1 MVDYAGLVSHLSQ
14 DKAPFALLT
23 MQATATAGVLM
34 RSFPERFKSLFSAEH
49 GFFGIVAPGEKTG
62 ADNHP
67 YWKLPI
73 HSLYGEHRHPTP
85 EMLEGVERMVVDLC
99 DIAVRCYTYLA
110 TLKNTLES
118 CAAAG
123 IPVTVVDREIP
134 LGGIVDGPMREDEF
148 SSFVAP
154 VNVPLCH
161 AMTPGE
167 CALWMRD
174 TLPVPVELTVI
185 KLKDWNHRRR
195 APWINF
201 VPPSPAIRSWD
212 SAVMYPLAVFTE
224 AYPAVDCDRAGS
236 LAFRVIGAP
245 WIDQKSVMDELA
257 SPLAACGIGVQPY
270 RYRPGSGEYAGES
283 IDGILFSVAAP
294 DGFYPVKAGV
304 TVLSALM
311 RRYADE
317 VDRGARPEWADK
329 LYGSS
334 SVREAL
340 ADGDTA
346 RLFESWIDGHR
357 RYLENRVDI
366 YG

>member
-1 MVDYAGLVSHLSQ
+1 MVDYAGLVSHLSH

-23 MQATATAGVLM
+23 MQATATAGVLK

-73 HSLYGEHRHPTP
+73 HSLYGEHRRPTP

-134 LGGIVDGPMREDEF
+134 LGGIVDGPMREDAF

-174 TLPVPVELTVI
+174 ALPIPVELTVI
-185 KLKDWNHRRR
+185 KLRNWNHRCR
-195 APWINF
+195 APWANF

-212 SAVMYPLAVFTE
+212 SAVMYPLTVFTE

-236 LAFRVIGAP
+236 LAFRVVGAP
-245 WIDQKSVMDELA
+245 WIDQKDVIGELA
-257 SPLAACGIGVQPY
+257 SPLASCGVEVRPY
-270 RYRPGSGEYAGES
+270 RYRPGAGDYAGEV
-283 IDGILFSVAAP
+283 IDGMLFSVADP

-311 RRYADE
+311 RRYGDE
-317 VDRGARPEWADK
+317 AGRGARPEWADK
-329 LYGSS
+329 LYGGA
-334 SVREAL
+334 SVREAI
-340 ADGDTA
+340 AGGDAA
-346 RLFESWIDGHR
+346 RLFERWADERCG
-357 RYLENRVDI
+357 YLESKVDI

>member
-1 MVDYAGLVSHLSQ
+1 MVDYAGLVSHLSH

-73 HSLYGEHRHPTP
+73 HSLYGEHRRPTP

-134 LGGIVDGPMREDEF
+134 LGGIVDGPMREDAF

-174 TLPVPVELTVI
+174 VLPIPVELTVI
-185 KLKDWNHRRR
+185 KLKNWNHRCR
-195 APWINF
+195 APWVNF

-212 SAVMYPLAVFTE
+212 SAVMYPLTVFTE

-236 LAFRVIGAP
+236 MAFRVVGAP
-245 WIDQKSVMDELA
+245 WIDQKVIIGELA
-257 SPLAACGIGVQPY
+257 PSLAVCGVETRPY
-270 RYRPGSGEYAGES
+270 RYRPGSGDYAGVT
-283 IDGILFSVAAP
+283 IDGVLFSIADP
-294 DGFYPVKAGV
+294 DAFRPVKAGV
-304 TVLSALM
+304 SVLSALL
-311 RRYADE
+311 RRYGDKVAQ
-317 VDRGARPEWADK
+317 GSRPEWADK

-334 SVREAL
+334 DVREAL
-340 ADGDTA
+340 SDGDTA
-346 RLFESWIDGHR
+346 LLFERWAEEHR
-357 RYLENRVDI
+357 GYLENRVDL

>member
-1 MVDYAGLVSHLSQ
+1 
-14 DKAPFALLT
+14 
-23 MQATATAGVLM
+23 
-34 RSFPERFKSLFSAEH
+34 
-49 GFFGIVAPGEKTG
+49 
-62 ADNHP
+62 
-67 YWKLPI
+67 
-73 HSLYGEHRHPTP
+73 
-85 EMLEGVERMVVDLC
+85 
-99 DIAVRCYTYLA
+99 
-110 TLKNTLES
+110 
-118 CAAAG
+118 
-123 IPVTVVDREIP
+123 VVDREIP

-174 TLPVPVELTVI
+174 ALPIPVELTVI
-185 KLKDWNHRRR
+185 KLKNWNHRCR
-195 APWINF
+195 APWANF

-270 RYRPGSGEYAGES
+270 RYLPGAGEYAGES
-283 IDGILFSVAAP
+283 IDGILFSVADP

-329 LYGSS
+329 LYGTS

-357 RYLENRVDI
+357 RHLENRVDI